1 MAPEYLT
8 ETTKRTSRTG
18 VENKKS
24 RVMNPEFLR
33 VEKPTINRLVNEG
46 LDPRK
51 VWTTRLFYSQASSV
65 RVFFGHAG
73 YGIANNA
80 RAVDPEFH
88 DHITKEPTRWFRGKA
103 KERDAVTGV
112 VKTVTSKV
120 RAQLRER
127 ARREE
132 ISEGLGGDPVAWSRA
147 MLFHQSL
154 VLAHDMV
161 VRDDAVAGGADSST
175 TKKKKM
181 KEGGPKMFCLASPW
195 QALYRISRKIQNGGV
210 AADVSKLKSVRSA
223 SSSLSSAAWN
233 ESGQPLADWPACSLY
248 NPRFDEMN
256 ETGAREYFF
265 TLDVDGAN
273 AVPPRDDETVDE
285 YRDRC
290 ADVIAEFENAKRSDR
305 LPLIT
310 ELTEKIREGFASV
323 TNRTVRVSW
332 HKTIGWKPSWRAY
345 VVGVVFR
352 DIDYAKHF
360 VHSVLVPLC
369 APLIHAR
376 FPPVDD
382 EHASLI
388 DGVMDVGN
396 TYGVGFDRCLGMAK
410 LVSDDPGSM
419 RFLEVKPMDRFSDP
433 SLVSM
438 FSACPNEYVLSVLGW
453 MYPRTLDA
461 NGATEDPTALFL
473 EYAHSLERGKR
484 SASTSGGG
492 GKTRRVGSG
501 GSAPGGTPAV
511 AELPEDAAKRASD
524 LFAEVMRDA
533 GLEKSWRGENV
544 VSGRDGRGEYVEMF
558 SAGTGKRFCAYRCLD
573 MRDGDKENPRKGVA
587 IRSKPKRHGAV
598 GSERKIMFRAY
609 FDRDRDDG
617 RYWIRQNCFKCGGKL
632 QYACALEPPG
642 GDLRAH
648 VFGTGGGGGGG
659 TERAVEDDGGTREQE
674 NDDPNLAL
682 RDFGMDL
689 CVAID
694 GIVRKLDDAFV

>member
-1 MAPEYLT
+1 
-8 ETTKRTSRTG
+8 
-18 VENKKS
+18 
-24 RVMNPEFLR
+24 MNPEFLR
-33 VEKPTINRLVNEG
+33 VENPTINRLVNEG

-80 RAVDPEFH
+80 RAVDHAFH

-103 KERDAVTGV
+103 KERDAETGV

-132 ISEGLGGDPVAWSRA
+132 ISEGLRGDSVAAWSRA
-147 MLFHQSL
+147 MQFHQSL
-154 VLAHDMV
+154 ILAHDMV
-161 VRDDAVAGGADSST
+161 VRTDDAVVDPS
-175 TKKKKM
+175 KKKM

-195 QALYRISRKIQNGGV
+195 QALYRISRKRQNDGV

-223 SSSLSSAAWN
+223 SSNLSSAAWT
-233 ESGQPLADWPACSLY
+233 ELGQPLADWPACSLY
-248 NPRFDEMN
+248 NPRFDELN

-285 YRDRC
+285 YRERC
-290 ADVIAEFENAKRSDR
+290 ADVISEFENARGSDR

-310 ELTEKIREGFASV
+310 ELTEKIREGFGTV
-323 TNRTVRVSW
+323 TNRTIRVSW

-410 LVSDDPGSM
+410 LVSDDPACM

-461 NGATEDPTALFL
+461 NGAPEDPTALFL

-484 SASTSGGG
+484 PSSSSFGGG
-492 GKTRRVGSG
+492 AKTRRVGSG
-501 GSAPGGTPAV
+501 GSVPGGTPSV
-511 AELPEDAAKRASD
+511 EELPEADAKRASD

-533 GLEKSWRGENV
+533 GLEKNWRGENV
-544 VSGRDGRGEYVEMF
+544 VTGRDGRGEYVEMF
-558 SAGTGKRFCAYRCLD
+558 SAGSGKRFCAYRCLD
-573 MRDGDKENPRKGVA
+573 MRDGDNENPRKGVA
-587 IRSKPKRHGAV
+587 IRSKLNRHGAF

-609 FDRDRDDG
+609 LDRDRDDG

-632 QYACALEPPG
+632 QYVCALEPPG
-642 GDLRAH
+642 GDLRAY
-648 VFGTGGGGGGG
+648 VFGGARG
-659 TERAVEDDGGTREQE
+659 RVARDDGEPREQE
-674 NDDPNLAL
+674 MKQKDDGDDANLAL
-682 RDFGMDL
+682 RGFGMDL

-694 GIVRKLDDAFV
+694 GIARKLDDAFV